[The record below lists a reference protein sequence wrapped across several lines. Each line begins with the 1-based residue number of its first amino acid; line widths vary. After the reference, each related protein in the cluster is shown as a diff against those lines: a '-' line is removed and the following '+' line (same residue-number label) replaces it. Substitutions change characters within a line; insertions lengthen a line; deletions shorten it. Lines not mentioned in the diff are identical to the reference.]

1 MRPMGTGDAADLAQ
15 WGPETGGCLKELSEK
30 GLEEFGRFLKS
41 HEIFEGN
48 PWEAKVAVKSV
59 L

>member
-1 MRPMGTGDAADLAQ
+1 MRLAYVFR
-15 WGPETGGCLKELSEK
+15 GEELAEK

-48 PWEAKVAVKSV
+48 PWEATVARLKICEF
-59 L
+59 

>member
-1 MRPMGTGDAADLAQ
+1 MRPMGPMGTGDLAQ
-15 WGPETGGCLKELSEK
+15 WGPETGGSLKELSEK

>member
-1 MRPMGTGDAADLAQ
+1 MGGDAADPN
-15 WGPETGGCLKELSEK
+15 GETGGCLKELSEK

-48 PWEAKVAVKSV
+48 PWEAKVAVKS